1 VILIAIIVAIYFTR
15 YVMLS
20 LLTPFDLQ
28 LEFSNFCKKN
38 RKKKGYSTQALSDKT
53 GVPDSTIRKFEKTGE
68 ISFRQFLMIYA
79 EIGKLTDLQKITQ
92 QADTPKN
99 LDEVLKNA

>member
-1 VILIAIIVAIYFTR
+1 
-15 YVMLS
+15 MLS

-28 LEFSNFCKKN
+28 LEFSQFCKKT
-38 RKKKGYSTQALSDKT
+38 RKLKGFSSKEFADKT

-79 EIGKLTDLQKITQ
+79 EVGKLTELQKLTQ
-92 QADTPKN
+92 LAEMPKN
-99 LDEVLKNA
+99 LDEVIKGA

>member
-1 VILIAIIVAIYFTR
+1 
-15 YVMLS
+15 MLS

-28 LEFSNFCKKN
+28 LEFSQFCKKT
-38 RKKKGYSTQALSDKT
+38 RKLKGFSSKEFSEKT

-79 EIGKLTDLQKITQ
+79 EIGKLSELQKLTQ
-92 QADTPKN
+92 PSEIPKS
-99 LDEVLKNA
+99 LDEVLKGA